1 VHFVG
6 SYYILKWNVR
16 LVILRAHRLP
26 EDSTLVPKH
35 VGVGTYHELCFVIC
49 ILFYFIKCVS
59 WLIYWMHLFVVAA
72 DDHWRPLHCV
82 KAVRITWKY
91 CVRLLN

>member
-1 VHFVG
+1 
-6 SYYILKWNVR
+6 
-16 LVILRAHRLP
+16 
-26 EDSTLVPKH
+26 
-35 VGVGTYHELCFVIC
+35 
-49 ILFYFIKCVS
+49 
-59 WLIYWMHLFVVAA
+59 MHLFVVAA